1 MSKIPANCRSFQR
14 VVLNVEAR
22 ACVAASLDTSLKS
35 GAARRIFST
44 PSPVPVRI
52 QSWAKMLEEV
62 SNNNAKEIAVNRL
75 VISNPIDGAKVPRIE
90 GPVKHESEFAFVF
103 HVEHYRR

>member
-22 ACVAASLDTSLKS
+22 LWVWGSLATSLKS

-44 PSPVPVRI
+44 PRPVPVRI
-52 QSWAKMLEEV
+52 QSWAYRVEEKRRE
-62 SNNNAKEIAVNRL
+62 SAKQIAVNRL
-75 VISNPIDGAKVPRIE
+75 VMSDPIKAEPKSAGRKAGKRE
-90 GPVKHESEFAFVF
+90 RECAS
-103 HVEHYRR
+103 